1 MRRIFIFTLFSSVF
15 AVVPVKNDDCTYEFD
30 MEHNLIYVSCSKN
43 VSLTIKEKDGAI
55 SLIQDPDDHLW
66 FETAD
71 NGKNQLP
78 DRFSSKSTKKLKDA
92 ARLLKRMKSTIET
105 RMGTLENITA
115 TLASGDSDLR
125 NDLTNIKQY
134 PPTSTLMRESMVA
147 ALQNQYTY
155 LQHAMLALNAEM
167 KEMVEMM
174 SSVATA
180 AQKSVRSQLAMND
193 KVQED
198 VLLILASLA
207 KANVTKIERKTDFC
221 PQELVSIRSDNIEI
235 PVGIAQGSFAVD
247 PIPGGQIWVTY
258 GYSDINEIFQY
269 KSLELLK
276 YDVEKGTH
284 KLPFFCEGTGHV
296 VYKNS
301 LYCHKGMS
309 NKIVKYNLLQKK
321 WEKEVALD
329 NAGVHNKYPY
339 QSGKFSDI
347 DFAVDEKGLWVIYA
361 TTYSNGNIVI
371 VKLNDDTL
379 EILETWVTNIPKTK
393 VGNAFMICGVMYATD
408 SYENIPTFIKYS
420 FNTNNGGSKVL
431 KDNQIIFPNT
441 IDDKF
446 AKNYMLDYNPIQKKL
461 YAWNHGRV
469 EVYSVSSKSYY
480 PFQVGANRVKR
491 RNSRKK
497 RKRN

>member
-1 MRRIFIFTLFSSVF
+1 
-15 AVVPVKNDDCTYEFD
+15 
-30 MEHNLIYVSCSKN
+30 
-43 VSLTIKEKDGAI
+43 
-55 SLIQDPDDHLW
+55 
-66 FETAD
+66 
-71 NGKNQLP
+71 
-78 DRFSSKSTKKLKDA
+78 
-92 ARLLKRMKSTIET
+92 
-105 RMGTLENITA
+105 
-115 TLASGDSDLR
+115 
-125 NDLTNIKQY
+125 
-134 PPTSTLMRESMVA
+134 
-147 ALQNQYTY
+147 
-155 LQHAMLALNAEM
+155 
-167 KEMVEMM
+167 
-174 SSVATA
+174 
-180 AQKSVRSQLAMND
+180 
-193 KVQED
+193 
-198 VLLILASLA
+198 
-207 KANVTKIERKTDFC
+207 
-221 PQELVSIRSDNIEI
+221 
-235 PVGIAQGSFAVD
+235 
-247 PIPGGQIWVTY
+247 
-258 GYSDINEIFQY
+258 
-269 KSLELLK
+269 
-276 YDVEKGTH
+276 
-284 KLPFFCEGTGHV
+284 
-296 VYKNS
+296 
-301 LYCHKGMS
+301 MS